1 MDEEIKIIE
10 SNSKE
15 DLVKQFKRLKN
26 SFKVIDYSL
35 ATSTKYSKFR
45 DEEYTVYTLI
55 VRYECPEPEEYL
67 L

>member
-1 MDEEIKIIE
+1 MGEEIKIIE

-15 DLVKQFKRLKN
+15 DLAEQFKRLKN
-26 SFKVIDYSL
+26 SFKVIDYSP

-55 VRYECPEPEEYL
+55 VRYECPDATEYL

>member
-15 DLVKQFKRLKN
+15 DLEKQFKRLGN

-55 VRYECPEPEEYL
+55 VRYECPDATEYL